1 MGRDTGESVPASS
14 ADSSERPAAA
24 GELDLDGMARPE
36 RRTTDAEP
44 PIAETPPVDV
54 SDAVRWAY
62 RFHRTKRR
70 LRIERRRAAQLAGL
84 RLAVTLALLVF
95 FFVVLSLAAW
105 AEVQRLFGL

>member
-1 MGRDTGESVPASS
+1 MGRDAGESVLWF
-14 ADSSERPAAA
+14 ADSSEKICGGA
-24 GELDLDGMARPE
+24 GLDFEGMARPE

-44 PIAETPPVDV
+44 PSTETPPVDV

-70 LRIERRRAAQLAGL
+70 LRIERRRASQLAGL
-84 RLAVTLALLVF
+84 RFAVTLALLVF
-95 FFVVLSLAAW
+95 FFVVLSLTAW

>member
-1 MGRDTGESVPASS
+1 MK
-14 ADSSERPAAA
+14 RPGGGA
-24 GELDLDGMARPE
+24 GLDFDGMGRPE

-44 PIAETPPVDV
+44 PIVETPPVDV
-54 SDAVRWAY
+54 TEAVRWAY

-84 RLAVTLALLVF
+84 RFAVTLALLVF
-95 FFVVLSLAAW
+95 FFVVLSLTAW